1 MPTEQHAHIKSFARR
16 EGRVTP
22 GQKVALETL
31 WEKYVL
37 DPTTPFSLE
46 SSFEQTAPLTVEIG
60 FGDGESL
67 AQMAKANPDKNFIG
81 IEVHKPGVGHLMLKL
96 KEDDIRNVRIYC
108 GDAIEIIEKLIPDQS
123 VDTIQL
129 FFADPWP
136 KKRHHKRRI
145 VRNSFID
152 LIVKKL
158 KQEGL
163 FHAAT
168 DWEDYAEQMMEVLSA
183 DDRIENCAGRNNFT
197 ERPKSRPVTK
207 FERRGTRLGHS
218 IYDLQFKRV

>member
-1 MPTEQHAHIKSFARR
+1 MAVEHPHIKSFARR
-16 EGRVTP
+16 AGRVTP
-22 GQKVALETL
+22 GQQAALKTL
-31 WEKYVL
+31 WDQYVL
-37 DPTTPFSLE
+37 DPNKSLSTE
-46 SSFEQTAPLTVEIG
+46 TVFEQDAPLTVEIG

-67 AQMAKANPDKNFIG
+67 AQMAQASPDRNFIG

-96 KEDDIRNVRIYC
+96 KEHNIRNVRIYC
-108 GDAIEIIEKLIPDQS
+108 GDAIEIIEAVIPDQS
-123 VDTIQL
+123 IDTINL

-158 KQEGL
+158 KEDGK

-168 DWEDYAEQMMEVLSA
+168 DWEDYAEQMMEVLTA
-183 DDRIENCAGRNNFT
+183 DERVENCAGNGTFIK
-197 ERPKSRPVTK
+197 RPESRPETK
-207 FERRGTRLGHS
+207 FERRGIRLGHS
-218 IYDLQFKRV
+218 IRDLLFRRV

>member
-1 MPTEQHAHIKSFARR
+1 MQTEQHPHIKSFARR

-22 GQKVALETL
+22 GQQVALETL
-31 WEKYVL
+31 WDQYVL
-37 DPTTPFSLE
+37 DPNKPLSLE
-46 SSFEQTAPLTVEIG
+46 NSFEKIAPLTVEIG

-67 AQMAKANPDKNFIG
+67 AQMAQASPGRNFIG

-96 KEDDIRNVRIYC
+96 KEHDIRNVRIYC
-108 GDAIEIIEKLIPDQS
+108 GDAIEIVDRLIPDQS

-158 KQEGL
+158 KKDGK

-168 DWEDYAEQMMEVLSA
+168 DWEDYAEQMMEVLTS
-183 DDRIENCAGRNNFT
+183 DNRIENCAGKGNFI
-197 ERPKSRPVTK
+197 ERPESRPVTK
-207 FERRGTRLGHS
+207 FERRGIRLGHS
-218 IYDLQFKRV
+218 IHDLQFRRV